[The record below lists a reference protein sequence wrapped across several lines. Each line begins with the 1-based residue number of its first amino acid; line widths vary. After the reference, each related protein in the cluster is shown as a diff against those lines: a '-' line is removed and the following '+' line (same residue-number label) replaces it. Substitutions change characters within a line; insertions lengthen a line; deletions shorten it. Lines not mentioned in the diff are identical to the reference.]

1 MRISDWSSDFCSSD
15 LRDARR
21 VEEIVDQHLVI
32 LDCLARG
39 RLLADAAAGVGID
52 IEGTVGDGA
61 RQAGRVVEH
70 RDDHVATLAER
81 CVAFLQELLRP
92 AQRSEEHTSELQSLM
107 RISYAL
113 FCLYKKN

>member
-1 MRISDWSSDFCSSD
+1 MVRRPPRSTRTDTLFPYTTLCRSERPAVDR
-15 LRDARR
+15 RDARR

-70 RDDHVATLAER
+70 QIGRASCRESV
-81 CVAFLQELLRP
+81 CQ
-92 AQRSEEHTSELQSLM
+92 
-107 RISYAL
+107 
-113 FCLYKKN
+113 